1 MSKKNQG
8 GWLTADRPNVSTV
21 YTSATG
27 IWNLNAVTGYIK
39 ALKWPYVG
47 REIQYLLVGGGG
59 GGGTG
64 GSGGGGGGGGTVYG
78 TLTAPSGVAYV
89 VTVGAGGS
97 IGGAGNISSV
107 TGGVL
112 VIPTAYGGGQ
122 GQGTSTGG
130 PGNGGSGG
138 SGNAIGYGAT
148 SFGKGIYPGSTYID
162 APRQGYDGVN
172 GAQYKGAGGSGAGG
186 QGASSGQGGTG
197 LIYNISGADTYYAGG
212 GGGGASS
219 LNGGQ
224 YSGAGGAGGGGSGST
239 SITSGNAFP
248 GTANTGGGGGG
259 GRASTSGTGGAG
271 GSGVVFIRY
280 LDTFPAAAA
289 TTGNPTMTV
298 SGGYRIYK
306 FTQTGTITF

>member
-27 IWNLNAVTGYIK
+27 IWNLNAVSGYIK

-47 REIQYLLVGGGG
+47 REIDYLLVAGGG

-64 GSGGGGGGGGTVYG
+64 GSAGGGGGGGTVYG
-78 TLTAPSGVAYV
+78 TLTAPSGVAYA

-97 IGGAGNISSV
+97 IGGTGNTSSI

-122 GQGTSTGG
+122 GHGSSTGA

-138 SGNAIGYGAT
+138 SGYAAQ
-148 SFGKGIYPGSTYID
+148 SAFGKGVYPGSTYID
-162 APRQGYDGVN
+162 APRQGYDGVP
-172 GAQYKGAGGSGAGG
+172 GAQYKGGGGSGAGG

-197 LIYNISGADTYYAGG
+197 LMYNISGADTYYAGG
-212 GGGGASS
+212 GGGGSSS

-224 YSGAGGAGGGGSGST
+224 FSGAGGAGGGGNGPA
-239 SITSGNAFP
+239 SISSGNAFP
-248 GTANTGGGGGG
+248 GTVNSGGGGGG
-259 GRASTSGTGGAG
+259 GRSSVTGSGGAG

-280 LDTFPAAAA
+280 LATFPAAAS
-289 TTGNPTMTV
+289 TTGNPIMTV
-298 SGGYRIYK
+298 SGNYRIYK